1 MGWSVF
7 DLNTKIEVYKEMK
20 TKILYT
26 KPSMTKKEFGYVE
39 DAIKNGWGENCYDY
53 IYKFENRFKKY
64 LSVKYSVATSSCT
77 GAMQLGLH
85 ALGIRENDEVI
96 LSDTNWIATVS
107 PIVHLKAKPI
117 FVDILEDTWC
127 IDPKQIEK
135 KINKKTKA
143 IIITHLYGNVCKID
157 EILSLSKKYNIP
169 IIEDAAESLGSV
181 YKGKLTGS
189 FGKFSVF
196 SFHGTKTISSGEGGM
211 FVSNDKKLYEKVLE
225 LNNHGRSINEKRQFW
240 ANEIGYKFKISN
252 IQAAIGCAQIERID
266 ELVKRKQEI
275 FHYYLN
281 HLSIYNELKLNPIIK
296 GIENCF
302 WMPTVV
308 FNKKSKI
315 DRETL
320 VKAFKRENIDAR
332 VFFWP
337 LSGLNMFK
345 DDKNNFN
352 AWDICK
358 RAINLPSYHD
368 MTYGDQDRVINVI
381 KNMIKD

>member
-26 KPSMTKKEFGYVE
+26 KPAMTKKEFGYVE

-196 SFHGTKTISSGEGGM
+196 SFHGTKTMSSGEGGM

-240 ANEIGYKFKISN
+240 ANEIGYK
-252 IQAAIGCAQIERID
+252 
-266 ELVKRKQEI
+266 
-275 FHYYLN
+275 
-281 HLSIYNELKLNPIIK
+281 
-296 GIENCF
+296 
-302 WMPTVV
+302 T
-308 FNKKSKI
+308 
-315 DRETL
+315 
-320 VKAFKRENIDAR
+320 
-332 VFFWP
+332 
-337 LSGLNMFK
+337 
-345 DDKNNFN
+345 
-352 AWDICK
+352 
-358 RAINLPSYHD
+358 
-368 MTYGDQDRVINVI
+368 
-381 KNMIKD
+381 